1 MTNPPTH
8 TNPAVDRS
16 LATWHQM
23 IAHHDLTELPT
34 IVHPDAVF
42 RSPMAITPYAP
53 REALV
58 LALTTVIDVFD
69 DFTYHRQLATGDGL
83 DVALEFSAR
92 VGDRTLKGVDLIRF
106 DDDGLIR
113 EFEVMIRPLSG
124 LQALG
129 TAMGARLGTQLPAFK
144 QPGSTVTGGSRPRSA
159 ADLLRTGRAPARPD
173 EGEA

>member
-1 MTNPPTH
+1 MTSPPTH

-23 IAHHDLTELPT
+23 IAQHDLTGLPT
-34 IVHPDAVF
+34 IVHPDAAF
-42 RSPMAITPYAP
+42 RSPIAITPYPP
-53 REALV
+53 REARV
-58 LALTTVIDVFD
+58 LALTTVIDVFE
-69 DFTYHRQLATGDGL
+69 DFTYHRQLATGNGL

-92 VGDRTLKGVDLIRF
+92 IGDLIHF

-129 TAMGARLGTQLPAFK
+129 IAMGARLGTQLPAFK
-144 QPGSTVTGGSRPRSA
+144 QPSTVTGGSRPRVA

-173 EGEA
+173 DGEA